1 MIPTLF
7 AASLLS
13 ALAAASPLQERA
25 LPPILQVP
33 QTAWT
38 QLNTSVQGRL
48 ARGSPMARSCFLQ
61 AGFQV
66 AGSFDAG
73 KCATVQQNYAEDI
86 YIANQFGG
94 YATANWGTCQ
104 TTGDQCLLD
113 YNLPQN
119 PLAYTAKTCQQGSVP
134 PYYVN
139 IQKPSDVSASIA
151 FAKKY
156 GVPLVV
162 KNSGHDYKGRSSG
175 PNSLGLW
182 THNIQYI
189 TRNKTFIPAGCPAN
203 TPTKDGVTFGA
214 GVPFYKLYQFA
225 EDNNITILG
234 GSARTVGPSGGW
246 IQGGG
251 HGALSNQLG
260 LGVDRALQF
269 KIVMPNGTYVAANKC
284 QNTELFWAIRG
295 GGGSTFGV
303 IMESTTTAA
312 PQVTVQVAYVK
323 FVGTDP
329 NSARNF
335 LAMCVENAIKWVP
348 TGGEDGFV
356 MFSTLLNNAQAK
368 ASMKAATDFAAQ
380 LGNVVLNNEVVER
393 PSFLQ
398 AYNEFLLPNDEL
410 VNVPAALGSRLI
422 PMTNFQTA
430 ASQAQLLDAMMKGSA
445 IVGSNVVG
453 TNSGNA
459 GTLAYGGAP
468 LQILVTNP
476 VNFPNPP
483 DSVVTPAWRNTLWH
497 VLYAPTCKYEAWSMM
512 LLRVQWKGI
521 DKVFIVFCTGNYD
534 GQPVPSAIKAN
545 QAAQLLRD
553 ITPGSGAYQNE
564 ASIMEPD
571 PVGTF
576 WGTTNYNRM
585 LKFKKLVDPSNIFTC
600 WQCVGYNANDPRFS
614 CYPRA

>member
-1 MIPTLF
+1 MISTLLV
-7 AASLLS
+7 ASVLS
-13 ALAAASPLQERA
+13 ALVVASPLQERA
-25 LPPILQVP
+25 LPPIFQVP

-38 QLNTSVQGRL
+38 QLNASVQGRL

-61 AGFQV
+61 AGSQV
-66 AGSFDAG
+66 AGSFDANQ
-73 KCATVQQNYAEDI
+73 CATVQQNYEEDI
-86 YIANQFGG
+86 FIADQFGG

-104 TTGDQCLLD
+104 TTGGQRLLD

-119 PLAYTAKTCQQGSVP
+119 PLAYAAKTCQQGSVP
-134 PYYVN
+134 PYYVDV
-139 IQKPSDVSASIA
+139 QKPTDVTAVIA

-175 PNSLGLW
+175 PNSLALW

-189 TRNKTFIPAGCPAN
+189 TRNKKFIPAGCPTN
-203 TPTKDGVTFGA
+203 IPTKDGVTFGA

-269 KIVMPNGTYVAANKC
+269 KIVMPNGTYVTANKC

-335 LAMCVENAIKWVP
+335 LAMCVENAIKWAADGW
-348 TGGEDGFV
+348 GGYIQPGALSQQGSGFV
-356 MFSTLLNNAQAK
+356 MFSTILNNDQAK
-368 ASMKAATDFAAQ
+368 ASMKAATDFASQ
-380 LGNVVLNNEVVER
+380 LGNVVINNTVVQR

-398 AYNEFLLPNDEL
+398 AYQEFLFPNDEL

-422 PMTNFQTA
+422 PKTNFQTA

-445 IVGSNVVG
+445 IVDSNTIG

-459 GTLAYGGAP
+459 GTLVYGGSP
-468 LQILVTNP
+468 FQILVTNP
-476 VNFPNPP
+476 VNYPNPP
-483 DSVVTPAWRNTLWH
+483 DSAVTPAWRNTLWH
-497 VLYAPTCKYEAWSMM
+497 VLYAPTW
-512 LLRVQWKGI
+512 
-521 DKVFIVFCTGNYD
+521 NYD

-571 PVGTF
+571 PINTF
-576 WGTTNYNRM
+576 WGQTNYNRL
-585 LKFKKLVDPSNIFTC
+585 LKFKKLVDVSFAFCPSNIFTC
-600 WQCVGYNANDPRFS
+600 WQCVGYNANDPRFG